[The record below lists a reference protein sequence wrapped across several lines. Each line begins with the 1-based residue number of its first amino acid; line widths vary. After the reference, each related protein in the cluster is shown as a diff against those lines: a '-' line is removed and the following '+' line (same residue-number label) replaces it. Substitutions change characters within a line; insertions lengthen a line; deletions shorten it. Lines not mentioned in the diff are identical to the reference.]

1 MNTDDPPTDPID
13 DSPTGD
19 HPRGTGGYAHG
30 RTRTPA
36 SEDGVGAGA
45 ATSRTGA
52 ADGGRPGDVAPQDE
66 DFVVEIDALRH
77 RFGRRVVLDGVDLRV
92 PRGSVTALLG
102 RNGEGKTTLL
112 RLLTGW
118 LRPRPGHVR
127 VLGMD
132 PARRGPDVRRAV
144 GYVPD
149 RLELPRWMRVADWFR
164 FLEPFHPR
172 WSRDEERALCTRLDL
187 DPRAKVATLSKGQ
200 RAKHALIAA
209 LAHRP
214 ELLLLDEPFSGLDPI
229 VRHEVLTAILG
240 HLREEGRTVLVVT
253 HSIAD
258 VERIAD
264 RVVLIEHGR
273 VRLDADLE
281 SLQRSAVRIAVTLH
295 DADAIWSPPGHPATE
310 RDGRDA
316 VLTYVDFH
324 PAYEQALHSDAKV
337 AAVRRLQ
344 RDLEHVFRAAAS
356 PHATEELTCAVS

>member
-1 MNTDDPPTDPID
+1 MSDQD
-13 DSPTGD
+13 
-19 HPRGTGGYAHG
+19 
-30 RTRTPA
+30 
-36 SEDGVGAGA
+36 
-45 ATSRTGA
+45 SRTNE
-52 ADGGRPGDVAPQDE
+52 PIIE
-66 DFVVEIDALRH
+66 VEGLSH
-77 RFGRRVVLDGVDLRV
+77 RFGRNTVLDSVDLRV

-118 LRPRPGHVR
+118 LRPKRGHVH

-132 PARRGPDVRRAV
+132 PARKGPDIRRVV

-149 RLELPRWMRVADWFR
+149 RLEVPRWMRVADWYR
-164 FLEPFHPR
+164 FVEPFYPT
-172 WSRDEERALCTRLDL
+172 WSRDTEQRLCKQLEL
-187 DPRAKVATLSKGQ
+187 DPSAKVTTLSKGQ

-240 HLREEGRTVLVVT
+240 HLRKEGRTIVVVS

-264 RVVLIEHGR
+264 RVVMLEKGR

-281 SLQRSAVRIAVTLH
+281 ELQRSAVRIAVTLH
-295 DADAIWSPPGHPATE
+295 DAEAIWSPPGSPATD
-310 RDGRDA
+310 RTGADA
-316 VLTYVDFH
+316 VLTYIDFH
-324 PAYEQALHSDAKV
+324 PAYEQALHADTKV
-337 AAVRRLQ
+337 ADVRRLS
-344 RDLEHVFRAAAS
+344 RDLEDVFRAAARDEKEVQ
-356 PHATEELTCAVS
+356 PCAV